1 MTIRIGANP
10 ICWSNDD
17 LPRIGG
23 WISLEQCLSEA
34 RAFGIAGM
42 ELGHKFPRQPELL
55 GPILRSYGLALVSG
69 WYSTFLSERSAT
81 EEFRAARA
89 HRHLLKS
96 LGAKVLIAAECAGT
110 VHGDIKAPLSTRP
123 TLDRA
128 GWTRF
133 CKNLSAFARMVRD
146 EDGLALVYHH
156 HMGTV
161 IQNGG
166 EIDRLMDGTDDT
178 VKLLL
183 DTGHAT
189 WAGDSPL
196 RLARAYRTR
205 IKHVH
210 CKDIRLEIKAK
221 AETKDWSFLRA
232 VLAGVYTVP
241 GDGAVDFVSIFKAL
255 KDYSGW
261 VVLEAEQDIKIAPP
275 EKYVPLGIR
284 NMKRFLRL
292 AGLA

>member
-1 MTIRIGANP
+1 MASPSPYRGRFAPSPTGPLHFGSLVAAVASYADALRHGGEWLVRMEDLDPPRCMPGAA
-10 ICWSNDD
+10 DD
-17 LPRIGG
+17 
-23 WISLEQCLSEA
+23 
-34 RAFGIAGM
+34 
-42 ELGHKFPRQPELL
+42 
-55 GPILRSYGLALVSG
+55 ILRTLEALGFAWQGEVLFQGTRREAYEEMLELA
-69 WYSTFLSERSAT
+69 
-81 EEFRAARA
+81 
-89 HRHLLKS
+89 S

-128 GWTRF
+128 GWARF
-133 CKNLSAFARMVRD
+133 CKNLSAFARMIRD

-196 RLARAYRTR
+196 RLAHAYRTR

-210 CKDIRLEIKAK
+210 CKDVRLEIKAK
-221 AETKDWSFLRA
+221 AEAKDWSFLRA

-241 GDGAVDFVSIFKAL
+241 GDGAVDYEIGRAHV
-255 KDYSGW
+255 
-261 VVLEAEQDIKIAPP
+261 
-275 EKYVPLGIR
+275 
-284 NMKRFLRL
+284 
-292 AGLA
+292 